1 MTLTHFTET
10 LRRKPGA
17 LARSACLAQ
26 SPLLREEFGRAWSD
40 RPREFV
46 EALRANAGLGE
57 RELVEALRRASDP
70 SRAPASAAPA
80 GRDPIA
86 EAAAAQVAR
95 IIPMFEEAR
104 RAAV

>member
-57 RELVEALRRASDP
+57 RELAEALRRASDP
-70 SRAPASAAPA
+70 SCLCQARA
-80 GRDPIA
+80 
-86 EAAAAQVAR
+86 
-95 IIPMFEEAR
+95 FN
-104 RAAV
+104 

>member
-1 MTLTHFTET
+1 M
-10 LRRKPGA
+10 
-17 LARSACLAQ
+17 
-26 SPLLREEFGRAWSD
+26 
-40 RPREFV
+40 
-46 EALRANAGLGE
+46 
-57 RELVEALRRASDP
+57 EALRRASDP